1 MPDKAIVN
9 GRAILPGG
17 ACECSIVIGEE
28 GRIKAILDPA
38 SPVYSAKC
46 EIVDAKGCIIFPG
59 GIDAHVHLVD
69 GYDDMPVH
77 PADNCC
83 TGTMAA
89 LAGGTTTVVDFVC
102 SSQDKRESPGEII
115 AHRKE
120 QASNCV
126 ADYAFQYTFTQRYE
140 QELKEL
146 DVIVREGITSFKV
159 FTYYDDT
166 LLDRGA
172 ICEIMEAVKDIGVIK
187 IHSEAPDII
196 DIMEKKAD
204 KRGDKGIVQHSLTR
218 PNIAELLSVRDMIAL
233 HKLTGARICI
243 AHASAAETLAEK
255 EREMLQGDSF
265 FVETCPHY
273 MEFTRDRMCG
283 KNGALYTMAPPLRS
297 QNDADA
303 LWKGA
308 LNGTVDL
315 IATDHCPFLRSEKL
329 ACDSY
334 HNLPYGV
341 DGIQSR
347 MHYMFSEGVMKRGMS
362 LERFADLTAA
372 NPARLYNMYPQKG
385 CIAPGSD
392 ADLVIINPGEKWTYT
407 NNDIVGS
414 CDYSVYDGMEFLGR
428 IKKVFSR
435 GELVYDNGRV
445 NAQKGRG
452 RFVACKIKG

>member
-9 GRAILPGG
+9 GKAVLPGG
-17 ACECSIVIGEE
+17 ACECSIVMGEE

-38 SPVYSAKC
+38 SPINSAEC
-46 EIVDAKGCIIFPG
+46 EIVDAKDCIIFPG

-77 PADNCC
+77 PADNCY

-89 LAGGTTTVVDFVC
+89 LAGGTTTIVDFVC
-102 SSQDKRESPGEII
+102 SSQEKKESPKEII
-115 AHRKE
+115 VRRKE

-126 ADYAFQYTFTQRYE
+126 ADYAFRYTFTQRYE

-146 DVIVREGITSFKV
+146 DIIVKEGITSFKV

-172 ICEIMEAVKDIGVIK
+172 IGEIMESVKDIGVIK

-196 DIMEKKAD
+196 DIMEKRAD
-204 KRGDKGIVQHSLTR
+204 GRGDKGIVQHSLTR

-233 HKLTGARICI
+233 HKLTGAKICI
-243 AHASAAETLAEK
+243 AHTSAGETLAEK
-255 EREMLQGDSF
+255 EKEILQGDSF

-283 KNGALYTMAPPLRS
+283 KDGELYTMAPPLRS
-297 QNDADA
+297 RNDADA
-303 LWKGA
+303 LWEGA
-308 LNGTVDL
+308 LNGTVDF
-315 IATDHCPFLRSEKL
+315 IATDHCPFLKSEKW
-329 ACDSY
+329 ACDGNY
-334 HNLPYGV
+334 HNVPYGV

-347 MHYMFSEGVMKRGMS
+347 MHYMFSEGVMKRGMP
-362 LERFADLTAA
+362 LERFANLTAA
-372 NPARLYNMYPQKG
+372 NPAKLYNMYPQKG

-392 ADLVIINPGEKWTYT
+392 ADLVIIDPNEKWIYT
-407 NNDIVGS
+407 NKDIVGD
-414 CDYSVYDGMEFLGR
+414 CDYSVYDGMEFQGR

-445 NAQKGRG
+445 NAKKGRG
-452 RFVACKIKG
+452 KFVACK